1 MGYATAMPRR
11 ETKVRRIATGAALA
25 GVGVLVMRALIP
37 KLHVRLM
44 AGCER
49 MFEQM
54 PETFPPKRM
63 MRDIEDIRA
72 SSARTLELLEER
84 TQAERERL
92 GTPSSNERKRRS
104 PRPVRAS

>member
-1 MGYATAMPRR
+1 M
-11 ETKVRRIATGAALA
+11 RRIATGAALA
-25 GVGVLVMRALIP
+25 GVGVLMMRALVP
-37 KLHVRLM
+37 KLHARLM

-54 PETFPPKRM
+54 PDTFPPKRM

-84 TQAERERL
+84 TQAGERGAARDALLERE
-92 GTPSSNERKRRS
+92 EEAS